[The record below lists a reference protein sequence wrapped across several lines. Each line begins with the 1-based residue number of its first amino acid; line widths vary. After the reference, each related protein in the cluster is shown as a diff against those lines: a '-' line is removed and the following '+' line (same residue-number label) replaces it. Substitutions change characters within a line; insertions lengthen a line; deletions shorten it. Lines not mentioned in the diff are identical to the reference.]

1 MKMRLEKTVPHDG
14 RNRALDAI
22 EKRPFGRCGPP
33 VKGLR
38 RRLRQTDMPMGA
50 ANIGAYCANR
60 PNAK

>member
-1 MKMRLEKTVPHDG
+1 MKMRLETPPDG
-14 RNRALDAI
+14 RGRALDAI

-60 PNAK
+60 PNVK